1 MSKTTIKFL
10 GGAEEVGRLA
20 IKIKMSNSTFMIDYG
35 VIPEKPPE
43 YPLPYE
49 PVEGI
54 FVTHAHL
61 DHIGA
66 LPICYH
72 NDMPDLYAT
81 SMTASSMRPL
91 LEDSLKIMDLEG
103 YPARFNEDDVAS
115 LYGSVRTVRYGD
127 AAGFGNITAV
137 PYSAGHIPGSSM
149 WRFENSESLLVTGD
163 LYTRDTFL
171 LTGAKAV
178 KADTLIMESTYAGR
192 LHEDRDKVVAR
203 LRSRVKEVVENGG
216 KVILPSFALGR
227 TQELIM
233 ILAETGL
240 RVAVDG
246 MGNQITGIYL
256 NSPGF
261 LRSRSELRKAVGKV
275 HQIRGHRMREAA
287 LENDVIIT
295 TSGMLD
301 GGPVLNYIQK
311 LADDPKSAIF
321 LTGYQVEG
329 TNGRSLLETGIIN
342 VAGAPLKPAQQV
354 EFFDLSA
361 HAGHDD
367 LLKFVKEVSPTTIVL
382 CHGDHREELL
392 QDLSEFK
399 VHMPYNGNEFEV

>member
-1 MSKTTIKFL
+1 MVRGTRGCIRGVQNHERKRGKGFVNNHRISKKDFRKKALQLQQETGRCEGVSKTTIKFL

-178 KADTLIMESTYAGR
+178 KADT
-192 LHEDRDKVVAR
+192 
-203 LRSRVKEVVENGG
+203 
-216 KVILPSFALGR
+216 
-227 TQELIM
+227 
-233 ILAETGL
+233 
-240 RVAVDG
+240 
-246 MGNQITGIYL
+246 
-256 NSPGF
+256 
-261 LRSRSELRKAVGKV
+261 
-275 HQIRGHRMREAA
+275 
-287 LENDVIIT
+287 
-295 TSGMLD
+295 
-301 GGPVLNYIQK
+301 
-311 LADDPKSAIF
+311 
-321 LTGYQVEG
+321 
-329 TNGRSLLETGIIN
+329 
-342 VAGAPLKPAQQV
+342 
-354 EFFDLSA
+354 
-361 HAGHDD
+361 
-367 LLKFVKEVSPTTIVL
+367 
-382 CHGDHREELL
+382 
-392 QDLSEFK
+392 
-399 VHMPYNGNEFEV
+399 